1 MQVKTSTAHTVV
13 LDDGRE
19 FALPISDPYDN
30 NTITDTMIVTDHT
43 NGTTLS
49 YLVTDDCGR
58 DWSEL
63 GDEVFSGW
71 EYMVLDSQRDAD
83 ELSAKLNDCE
93 SCGYGYADHLDDDGN
108 MRTDL
113 EAWLGCDGY
122 IEPPWRTKLR
132 AGRAFLFEKYE
143 HGLVNYALQGEAS
156 MVDRQWDVS
165 PVAGIIVAD
174 DDWGADVD
182 MEKMARST
190 LRTFTD
196 WCNGEIYA
204 VIHAHYDNDG
214 NITDVDTC
222 WGYIGGE
229 HALACLKEDL

>member
-1 MQVKTSTAHTVV
+1 MQVKTSTTHTVV

-49 YLVTDDCGR
+49 YLVTDEIGR
-58 DWSEL
+58 DWSDL
-63 GDEVFSGW
+63 DDEVFSGW

-83 ELSAKLNDCE
+83 ELSDKVSGCD
-93 SCGYGYADHLDDDGN
+93 SCGYAPSDHDSEEDLDYIGCEGYVKPRWRDK
-108 MRTDL
+108 L
-113 EAWLGCDGY
+113 E
-122 IEPPWRTKLR
+122 

-143 HGLVNYALQGEAS
+143 HGQVRYALQGEAS

-165 PVAGIIVAD
+165 AVAGIIVAD

-182 MEKMARST
+182 MKEMARST
-190 LRTFTD
+190 LQTFTD

-204 VIHAHYDNDG
+204 VIRAHYDNDG

-222 WGYIGGE
+222 WGYIGYE
-229 HALACLKEDL
+229 NALACLKEDL